1 MIEETR
7 EKSAEKIDKRKVI
20 ERREKRQKGEK
31 SEMRDDSKENID
43 ERSENRQE

>member
-20 ERREKRQKGEK
+20 ETREKRQKVEEEG
-31 SEMRDDSKENID
+31 RDKIE
-43 ERSENRQE
+43 